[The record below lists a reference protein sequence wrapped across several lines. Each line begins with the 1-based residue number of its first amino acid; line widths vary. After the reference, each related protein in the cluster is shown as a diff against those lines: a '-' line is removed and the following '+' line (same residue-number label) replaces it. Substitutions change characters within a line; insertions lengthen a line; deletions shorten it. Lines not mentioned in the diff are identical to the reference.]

1 MELNPLVRSQI
12 RQFPGP
18 VGTLEA
24 LFEHPTDSPRAVM
37 IFGHPHP
44 LHGGT
49 MHTKVVYRAAKTLL
63 ELGCGVLRFNFR
75 GVGASEGRW
84 DDGRGEQDD
93 FVAGIELAATTYP
106 GVELWAGGFS
116 FGAWIALC
124 RGIADSRITTLL
136 AIAPPVG
143 RYDFTAVATSQKPM
157 HFIHGDV
164 DELIPVAQMRAQY
177 EEISEPKTLAVID
190 GANHLFDGKVA
201 EVGDV
206 IRARFEVRAEEQ
218 S

>member
-1 MELNPLVRSQI
+1 
-12 RQFPGP
+12 
-18 VGTLEA
+18 
-24 LFEHPTDSPRAVM
+24 M

>member
-1 MELNPLVRSQI
+1 MNN
-12 RQFPGP
+12 
-18 VGTLEA
+18 
-24 LFEHPTDSPRAVM
+24 
-37 IFGHPHP
+37 
-44 LHGGT
+44 
-49 MHTKVVYRAAKTLL
+49 KVVYTLYHAFVDRGFAV
-63 ELGCGVLRFNFR
+63 LGFNFR
-75 GVGASEGRW
+75 GVGRSQGEFDHGAGELSDAASALDWLQTFNANARTCW
-84 DDGRGEQDD
+84 
-93 FVAGIELAATTYP
+93 VA
-106 GVELWAGGFS
+106 GFS

-164 DELIPVAQMRAQY
+164 DELIPVAQMRAPY